1 MRVAC
6 LGAGGAI
13 GGHLVRRLL
22 GDGHEVVAADIKHV
36 DDWWQAPG
44 PLGVGSNRGLSTC
57 DVSVYDN
64 AVMAVDGCDEVY
76 NLAADMGGIGFITG
90 EAWACMN
97 STAINLAVL
106 NACIDLGRP
115 VRYFYSSSA
124 CVYPMGLQ
132 QRPQD
137 GHIGLRECDAYP
149 AEPEPGYGEE
159 KLYGE
164 RLAQVVGADPRNQ
177 VTTRIARYHNIYSA
191 PGSWTGGREKAPAA
205 ICRKVA
211 EAKLSGVHEIEIWG
225 DGTATRSYLD
235 VADAVDGTLAVMR
248 SDHPD
253 PLNVGSD
260 RQVSV
265 AELVSI
271 VEAIAGV
278 TLTRRYDLSAPRGV
292 AGRNSDNTLCQ
303 VATGWSPSVPL
314 EDGLAALY
322 AWVEAQV
329 ASQ

>member
-1 MRVAC
+1 MRVAVT
-6 LGAGGAI
+6 GAGGAI
-13 GGHLVRRLL
+13 AGHLIDRLL
-22 GDGHEVVAADIKHV
+22 DDGHEVIGLDVKPRPE
-36 DDWWQAPG
+36 WWQWHYDATNVDR
-44 PLGVGSNRGLSTC
+44 L
-57 DVSVYDN
+57 DVSDPPN
-64 AVMAVDGCDEVY
+64 AEMWLAGVDEVY

-106 NACIDLGRP
+106 NACIAQQRP

-137 GHIGLRECDAYP
+137 GGLRECDAYP
-149 AEPEPGYGEE
+149 ADPEPGYGEE

-177 VTTRIARYHNIYSA
+177 VTTRIARYHNIFSA

-235 VADAVDGTLAVMR
+235 VADCVDGTLAVMR

-265 AELVSI
+265 DELVTI
-271 VEAIAGV
+271 VERIAGV
-278 TLTRRYDLSAPRGV
+278 SLSRRYDLSAPRGV

-303 VATGWSPSVPL
+303 VATGWSPAVTL
-314 EDGLAALY
+314 EDGLATLY
-322 AWVEAQV
+322 EWVEARV
-329 ASQ
+329 AAR